1 MTDERRAFFERVAV
15 RKKQGPYVVESHHG
29 LPPWPAVNGPA
40 VVLEFEPDE
49 LDKALYFADR
59 LNAAWAVGYEQALLD
74 VRSVDVNSIERL
86 AGEPDYKRERDMLKQ
101 VQLGVVTIRIQGE
114 EQDKD
119 AILAGR
125 EALMSKSKVRLD
137 SNGLDENGNGVP
149 EAEKAKPNEIQW
161 DVLVGGLVIG
171 SFRGDEHRE
180 NLSWGPWEL
189 GGQGAGQL
197 EESAGH
203 TVVLKW
209 RGFGQGTT
217 TAAVVCTHRGG
228 ASSRVDF
235 PKAD

>member
-1 MTDERRAFFERVAV
+1 M
-15 RKKQGPYVVESHHG
+15 
-29 LPPWPAVNGPA
+29 
-40 VVLEFEPDE
+40 
-49 LDKALYFADR
+49 ALT
-59 LNAAWAVGYEQALLD
+59 
-74 VRSVDVNSIERL
+74 S
-86 AGEPDYKRERDMLKQ
+86 

-137 SNGLDENGNGVP
+137 SNGLDENGVGVP
-149 EAEKAKPNEIQW
+149 PAEKSLAREIQW
-161 DVLVGGLVIG
+161 TLFVGGKEVG
-171 SFRGDEHRE
+171 SFRGDEQRD
-180 NLSWGPWEL
+180 NLSFGPWEL
-189 GGQGAGQL
+189 GGQGVGQL
-197 EESAGH
+197 EESGGH

-228 ASSRVDF
+228 VNAKVEF

>member
-1 MTDERRAFFERVAV
+1 M
-15 RKKQGPYVVESHHG
+15 
-29 LPPWPAVNGPA
+29 
-40 VVLEFEPDE
+40 
-49 LDKALYFADR
+49 ALT
-59 LNAAWAVGYEQALLD
+59 
-74 VRSVDVNSIERL
+74 
-86 AGEPDYKRERDMLKQ
+86 K

-137 SNGLDENGNGVP
+137 SNGLDENGVGVP
-149 EAEKAKPNEIQW
+149 EDEKSLAREIQW
-161 DVLVGGLVIG
+161 TLLVGGKEVG
-171 SFRGDEHRE
+171 SFRGNEQRE
-180 NLSWGPWEL
+180 DLAFGPWEL
-189 GGQGAGQL
+189 GGQGVGQL

-209 RGFGQGTT
+209 RGYGKGTT

-228 ASSRVDF
+228 ATARVDF